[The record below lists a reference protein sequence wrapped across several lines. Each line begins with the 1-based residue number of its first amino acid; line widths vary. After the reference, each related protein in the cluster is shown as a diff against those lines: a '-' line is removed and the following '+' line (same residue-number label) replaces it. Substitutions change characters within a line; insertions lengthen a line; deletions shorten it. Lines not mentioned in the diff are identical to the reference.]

1 MKRNISTELKHFWK
15 LLGPGLIT
23 GASDDDPSGIA
34 TYSQAGAAFG
44 LSTLWTGLLAFP
56 LMAAIQQMCAK
67 IGLVTSLGLT
77 GALKK
82 HYPRPVLYLMLL
94 FSFPA
99 IVMNIGAD
107 IAGMGAVGNL
117 LFPSIDATFFSVFFT
132 MLLLVLIVYLPY
144 LKIAA
149 TLKYLCIV
157 LLVYLIVPFMYD
169 QDWGLIAK
177 KTFIPTLEF
186 NKEFVAIL
194 VGILGTTIS
203 PYLFFWQATM
213 EVEEMKH
220 KNHLVVNKRIIN
232 EMKQDVDFGMTFSGL
247 VMYFIILT
255 TGTVLYNGGVHQ
267 IDTVEQAA
275 IALKPLAGNL
285 AYLLFAIGVIGTG
298 LLAIPVLSGALSYI
312 ITETF
317 GWEQGLDKKFHE
329 AKAFYV
335 VIAIS
340 LVLGLS
346 LNYIGIS
353 PIKALIYTA
362 ILYGM
367 TAPVLIA
374 IILHISN
381 NKSIMGDYTN
391 TLKANIFGFMALIIN
406 DISFFGV
413 ALLAIYRF
421 ELIIKSVCNNILQSL

>member
-1 MKRNISTELKHFWK
+1 MKKNNKLVRFWK
-15 LLGPGLIT
+15 ILGPGLIT

-34 TYSQAGAAFG
+34 TYSQAGAAYG
-44 LSTLWTGLLAFP
+44 LTTLWTSIIAFP

-67 IGLVTSLGLT
+67 IGLVTSQGLT
-77 GALKK
+77 GALKTN
-82 HYPRPVLYLMLL
+82 YPKPILYLMLL

-117 LFPSIDATFFSVFFT
+117 LFPKIEAIYFSIFFT
-132 MLLLVLIVYLPY
+132 VLLMVLIVYLPY
-144 LKIAA
+144 QKIAQ
-149 TLKYLCIV
+149 TLKYLCVV
-157 LLVYLIVPFMYD
+157 LLVYLIVPFLYK
-169 QDWGLIAK
+169 QDWLDVAK
-177 KTFIPTLEF
+177 NTFIPTIQF
-186 NKEFVAIL
+186 NKEFISVL

-203 PYLFFWQATM
+203 PYLFFWQASM
-213 EVEEMKH
+213 EVEEMAH
-220 KNHLVVNKRIIN
+220 KKRHLIVNKRIISD
-232 EMKQDVDFGMTFSGL
+232 MKQDVDFGMSFSGI
-247 VMYFIILT
+247 VMFFIILT
-255 TGTVLYNGGVHQ
+255 TGTVLFKGGIHQ

-275 IALKPLAGNL
+275 VALKPLAGNF

-298 LLAIPVLSGALSYI
+298 LLAIPVLSGSLSYI

-329 AKAFYV
+329 AKAFYIV
-335 VIAIS
+335 MAIS
-340 LVLGLS
+340 LILGLS

-353 PIKALIYTA
+353 PVQALIYTA

-381 NKSIMGDYTN
+381 NKKVMGKFTN
-391 TLKANIFGFMALIIN
+391 SRL
-406 DISFFGV
+406 S
-413 ALLAIYRF
+413 
-421 ELIIKSVCNNILQSL
+421 NILGFAALFIMSFAAIVLIYLQFE

>member
-1 MKRNISTELKHFWK
+1 MKRPNAFMRFWK
-15 LLGPGLIT
+15 ILGPGLIT

-34 TYSQAGAAFG
+34 TYSQAGAAYG
-44 LSTLWTGLLAFP
+44 LSTLWTALIAFP

-67 IGLVTSLGLT
+67 IGLVTSQGLT

-82 HYPRPVLYLMLL
+82 HYSKPILYLMLV

-117 LFPSIDATFFSVFFT
+117 LFPKIEATYFSVLFT
-132 MLLLVLIVYLPY
+132 IILLFLIIYLPY
-144 LKIAA
+144 QKIAA
-149 TLKYLCIV
+149 ILKYLCIV
-157 LLVYLIVPFMYD
+157 LLVYLIVPFLYK
-169 QDWGLIAK
+169 QDWLDIAK
-177 KTFIPTLEF
+177 NTFIPTIQF
-186 NKEFVAIL
+186 NKEFVAVL

-203 PYLFFWQATM
+203 PYLFFWQASM
-213 EVEEMKH
+213 EVEEMEH
-220 KNHLVVNKRIIN
+220 KKRHLIVNKKIIHN
-232 EMKQDVDFGMTFSGL
+232 MKQDVDFGMSFSGI
-247 VMYFIILT
+247 VMFFIILT
-255 TGTVLYNGGVHQ
+255 TGTVLFKGGIHQ

-275 IALKPLAGNL
+275 VALKPLAGNF

-298 LLAIPVLSGALSYI
+298 LLAIPVLSGSLSYI

-329 AKAFYV
+329 AKAFYIV
-335 VIAIS
+335 MAIS
-340 LVLGLS
+340 LILGLS

-353 PIKALIYTA
+353 PVKALIYTA
-362 ILYGM
+362 ILYGL

-381 NKSIMGDYTN
+381 NKAVMGKFTN
-391 TLKANIFGFMALIIN
+391 SK
-406 DISFFGV
+406 IS
-413 ALLAIYRF
+413 
-421 ELIIKSVCNNILQSL
+421 NILGGIAFVIMTFAAICLLYLQFIA

>member
-1 MKRNISTELKHFWK
+1 MADKKESSNKLKRFWR

-34 TYSQAGAAFG
+34 TYSQAGAAYG

-82 HYPRPVLYLMLL
+82 NYPRPVLYLMLL

-132 MLLLVLIVYLPY
+132 VLLLVLIIYLPY

-149 TLKYLCIV
+149 ILKYLCIV
-157 LLVYLIVPFMYD
+157 LLVYLVVPFLYD
-169 QDWGLIAK
+169 QNWGLIIK
-177 KTFIPTLEF
+177 NTFVPNIEF
-186 NKEFVAIL
+186 NKDFVGIL

-220 KNHLVVNKRIIN
+220 KGNHLVVDKKIIQD
-232 EMKQDVDFGMTFSGL
+232 MKQDVDFGMTFSGL

-255 TGTVLYNGGVHQ
+255 TGTVLYNGGIHQ

-298 LLAIPVLSGALSYI
+298 LLAIPVLSGSLSYI

-329 AKAFYV
+329 AKAFYA
-335 VIAIS
+335 VIAVS

-362 ILYGM
+362 ILYGL
-367 TAPVLIA
+367 TAPVLIV
-374 IILHISN
+374 IILHICN
-381 NKSIMGDYTN
+381 NKKVMGQFTN
-391 TLKANIFGFMALIIN
+391 STKSNILGFSALIIMTMAA
-406 DISFFGV
+406 V
-413 ALLAIYRF
+413 ALLY
-421 ELIIKSVCNNILQSL
+421 LQFVA

>member
-1 MKRNISTELKHFWK
+1 MTTNQEGVNKVKRFWQ

-34 TYSQAGAAFG
+34 TYSQAGAAYG
-44 LSTLWTGLLAFP
+44 LATLWTGLLAFP

-82 HYPRPVLYLMLL
+82 NYPRPVLYLMLL

-132 MLLLVLIVYLPY
+132 VLLLVLIIYLPY

-149 TLKYLCIV
+149 ALKYLCIV
-157 LLVYLIVPFMYD
+157 LLVYLVVPFLYD

-177 KTFIPTLEF
+177 NTFIPSMEF
-186 NKEFVAIL
+186 NKEFVGIL

-220 KNHLVVNKRIIN
+220 KNHLVVNKKIISD
-232 EMKQDVDFGMTFSGL
+232 MKQDVDFGMTFSGL

-255 TGTVLYNGGVHQ
+255 TGTVLYNGGIHQ
-267 IDTVEQAA
+267 IDTVEEAA

-298 LLAIPVLSGALSYI
+298 LLAIPVLSGSLSYI

-329 AKAFYV
+329 AKAFYA
-335 VIAIS
+335 VIAVS

-346 LNYIGIS
+346 LNYVGIS

-362 ILYGM
+362 ILYGL

-374 IILHISN
+374 IILHICN
-381 NKSIMGDYTN
+381 NKKVMGKFTN
-391 TLKANIFGFMALIIN
+391 STRSNILGFSALIIMTVAA
-406 DISFFGV
+406 G
-413 ALLAIYRF
+413 ALLY
-421 ELIIKSVCNNILQSL
+421 LQFGS

>member
-1 MKRNISTELKHFWK
+1 MSVKYGKEINISSKLKRFWK

-117 LFPSIDATFFSVFFT
+117 LFPTIDATFFSVFFT
-132 MLLLVLIVYLPY
+132 MLLLILIIYLPY

-149 TLKYLCIV
+149 ILKYLCIV
-157 LLVYLIVPFMYD
+157 LLVYLVVPFLYK
-169 QDWGLIAK
+169 QDWLLVIK
-177 KTFIPTLEF
+177 STFVPTLEF
-186 NKEFVAIL
+186 NKEFVGIL

-220 KNHLVVNKRIIN
+220 KNQIVVNKKIIS
-232 EMKQDVDFGMTFSGL
+232 EMQQDVDFGMTFSGL

-255 TGTVLYNGGVHQ
+255 TGTVLYNAGVHQ

-275 IALKPLAGNL
+275 LALKPLAGNL

-298 LLAIPVLSGALSYI
+298 LLAIPVLSGSLSYI

-317 GWEQGLDKKFHE
+317 GWEHGLDKKFHE

-346 LNYIGIS
+346 LNYVGIS

-381 NKSIMGDYTN
+381 NKSVMGEYTN
-391 TLKANIFGFMALIIN
+391 SLKANIFGFA
-406 DISFFGV
+406 
-413 ALLAIYRF
+413 ALLIMTLASLALLY
-421 ELIIKSVCNNILQSL
+421 LQFIA

>member
-1 MKRNISTELKHFWK
+1 MNRPNKLKRFWK
-15 LLGPGLIT
+15 ILGPGLIT

-44 LSTLWTGLLAFP
+44 LSTLWTALIAFP

-67 IGLVTSLGLT
+67 IGLVSSQGLT
-77 GALKK
+77 GALKS
-82 HYPRPVLYLMLL
+82 HYPKPILYLMLL

-99 IVMNIGAD
+99 IIMNIGAD

-117 LFPSIDATFFSVFFT
+117 LFPSIDASFFSVFFT
-132 MLLLVLIVYLPY
+132 VLLLGLIIYLPY
-144 LKIAA
+144 VKIASV
-149 TLKYLCIV
+149 LKYLCIV
-157 LLVYLIVPFMYD
+157 MLVYFIVPFLYK
-169 QDWGLIAK
+169 QDFGAIAK
-177 KTFIPTLEF
+177 ATFIPTITF
-186 NKEFVAIL
+186 DKEFMAIL

-203 PYLFFWQATM
+203 PYLFFWQASV
-213 EVEEMKH
+213 EVEEMKN
-220 KNHLVVNKRIIN
+220 KKRHLVVNKKIIHD
-232 EMKQDVDFGMTFSGL
+232 MKQDVDFGMSFSGF

-275 IALKPLAGNL
+275 AALKPLAGNF
-285 AYLLFAIGVIGTG
+285 AYLLFAIGIIGTG
-298 LLAIPVLSGALSYI
+298 LIAIPVLSGSISYI

-329 AKAFYV
+329 AKAFYI

-340 LVLGLS
+340 LLLGLL

-353 PIKALIYTA
+353 PVKALLYTA
-362 ILYGM
+362 ILYGL

-381 NKSIMGDYTN
+381 NKKVMGDFTN
-391 TLKANIFGFMALIIN
+391 SRFSNILGFG
-406 DISFFGV
+406 
-413 ALLAIYRF
+413 ALLIMTVAAVTLLY
-421 ELIIKSVCNNILQSL
+421 LQF